1 MQRCGEI
8 TQLLDEVTAGNEAA
22 RQRLFE
28 IAYEELRSIAA
39 GLMQSERPDHTLQPT
54 ALVHEA
60 VRRLLE
66 GLAAPTDRGRT
77 YFLGTVA
84 RTMRR
89 VLIDHARARK
99 AERRGGRRS
108 RAPLDAVVDV
118 VQQKSRIDLV
128 ALDDALERL
137 AQTCQRHAD
146 VVVLKFFGGMTTHE
160 IAQHLQISKS
170 TVESDWRLSRAWLSR
185 ELE

>member
-1 MQRCGEI
+1 
-8 TQLLDEVTAGNEAA
+8 
-22 RQRLFE
+22 
-28 IAYEELRSIAA
+28 
-39 GLMQSERPDHTLQPT
+39 
-54 ALVHEA
+54 
-60 VRRLLE
+60 
-66 GLAAPTDRGRT
+66 
-77 YFLGTVA
+77 
-84 RTMRR
+84 MRR